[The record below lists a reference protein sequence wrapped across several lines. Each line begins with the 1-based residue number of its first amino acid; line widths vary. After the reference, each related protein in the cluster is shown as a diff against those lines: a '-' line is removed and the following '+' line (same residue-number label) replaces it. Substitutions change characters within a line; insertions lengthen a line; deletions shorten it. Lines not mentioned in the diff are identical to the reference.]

1 MEAVLEARGLCK
13 RFGAVVAAEEIS
25 VAFQRGEVVGMVGA
39 NGAGKTTF
47 VNLVTGYIKPDR
59 GQICYRGQDISG
71 QPPRL
76 VTRMGITRSFQIPQ
90 LYLKLTILENVLIA
104 LAAGSGHSSAFWTAL
119 KTPRRTAEAL
129 GLLEQF
135 QLQDYAQRAVDEL
148 PEGGRK
154 ILDIA
159 MSFALK
165 PSVLLL
171 DEPTSG
177 VSVED
182 KFDVMDTLIGVLK
195 RSGVTTLF
203 VEHDMEVIERYAE
216 RVLAFV
222 GGRIIADGE
231 PKTLLADEDLQ
242 RAVTGLG

>member
-1 MEAVLEARGLCK
+1 METVLEARGLCK

-25 VAFQRGEVVGMVGA
+25 VGFQQGEVVGMVGA

-47 VNLVTGYIKPDR
+47 VNMVTGYVKPDR
-59 GQICYRGQDISG
+59 GRILYRGQDISAH
-71 QPPRL
+71 PPRL
-76 VTRMGITRSFQIPQ
+76 ITRMGITRSFQIPQ
-90 LYLKLTILENVLIA
+90 LYLKLTVLENVLLA
-104 LAAGSGHSSAFWTAL
+104 LATGSGQSSAFWTAL
-119 KTPRRTAEAL
+119 KTSRRTAEAL
-129 GLLEQF
+129 HLLEQF
-135 QLQDYAQRAVDEL
+135 QLQDDAMRAVDEL
-148 PEGGRK
+148 PEGSRK

-195 RSGVTTLF
+195 ASGITTLF
-203 VEHDMEVIERYAE
+203 VEHDMEVVERYAE
-216 RVLAFV
+216 RMLAFV
-222 GGRIIADGE
+222 DGKIIADGE
-231 PKTLLADEDLQ
+231 PKTLLADKALQ
-242 RAVTGLG
+242 RAVTGLS